1 MDGSTSKTQ
10 RQEAIDK
17 FQEDEKIKVFVGNI
31 KSAGTGITLTAGE
44 AVIMNDLSFLP
55 SDHSQAEDRAYRYGQ
70 KNNVLV
76 YYPLFENTLE
86 GIIYDIV
93 NNKKRIIATVMGDG
107 AQDETNIVE
116 EILNSIN
123 RKK

>member
-1 MDGSTSKTQ
+1 
-10 RQEAIDK
+10 
-17 FQEDEKIKVFVGNI
+17 
-31 KSAGTGITLTAGE
+31 
-44 AVIMNDLSFLP
+44 
-55 SDHSQAEDRAYRYGQ
+55 
-70 KNNVLV
+70 VLV